1 MKITRPLLLAA
12 LALAG
17 GCTAAPRPSSPPA
30 VDVAAEPPV
39 SAVEEP
45 PDGLLVLAD
54 LRVLRRGEPY
64 LTLYRNG
71 LLTQAGDVLG
81 TLHSSGVFVALD
93 GDRSIVLKADGTV
106 PIPEA
111 IPEATL
117 ILSPEGTATLQM
129 PGVPPRELSFDAEGR
144 FVGGGPETRVEG
156 MAPDTRR
163 TAMFV
168 ILLADLLRIRRPHR
182 IE

>member
-1 MKITRPLLLAA
+1 MKTGALLLAA
-12 LALAG
+12 VALLGA
-17 GCTAAPRPSSPPA
+17 CTPAPRPSISPV
-30 VDVAAEPPV
+30 VDAAAEPPV
-39 SAVEEP
+39 SAVGEP

-54 LRVLRRGEPY
+54 LRVLQRGEPY

-93 GDRSIVLKADGTV
+93 GDRSLVLKADGTV

-111 IPEATL
+111 TL
-117 ILSPEGTATLQM
+117 VLSPEGTATLQM
-129 PGVPPRELSFDAEGR
+129 PGVPPQKLSFDAEGR
-144 FVGGGPETRVEG
+144 LVGDGPETRVEG

-168 ILLADLLRIRRPHR
+168 ILLPDLLRFRRHRR